1 MAKLCAC
8 EVFIA
13 TFIVVGVILF
23 FLLIIRNRYKRLCER
38 RRYSDFSRGFRARLK
53 ELEVRSEGL
62 GDGGFEVDFEAD
74 FDTKFGVDEG
84 KRTAPNV
91 E

>member
-1 MAKLCAC
+1 MAELCTC

-13 TFIVVGVILF
+13 TFIVVGVVLF

-38 RRYSDFSRGFRARLK
+38 RRYSDFSRGFKARLK
-53 ELEVRSEGL
+53 ELETRSEGL
-62 GDGGFEVDFEAD
+62 GDGGFGVDFEAN
-74 FDTKFGVDEG
+74 FEAKFGADEG
-84 KRTAPNV
+84 KRTASNV